1 MSVCRSPVRRALLQG
16 GGPAGPALFGPPV
29 AVSLDAVVCDSNLQG
44 AGPGFAPDPGM
55 VDLMGFEPTTS
66 AMRVPRSPN

>member
-55 VDLMGFEPTTS
+55 VDL
-66 AMRVPRSPN
+66 